1 VPSQGYPALSFS
13 LFVFILTSQL
23 SARVWI
29 PVVYDG
35 LSPILDIPTLS
46 IMCGLER
53 DTPIPGAHTT
63 VWPTGRDGRK
73 ERENKELLL
82 LALRETST
90 YL

>member
-1 VPSQGYPALSFS
+1 

-35 LSPILDIPTLS
+35 LSPIVDIPTLS

-53 DTPIPGAHTT
+53 DTPIPIMVLTLRYGQLVGMAGKKGKT
-63 VWPTGRDGRK
+63 R
-73 ERENKELLL
+73 ERSKIRFL
-82 LALRETST
+82 SS
-90 YL
+90 